1 MSTAPLRI
9 LLADDSESDA
19 KLVVH
24 ALRRSFGSLE
34 TRLVDTAAGMRA
46 ALEAEGAWDVI
57 ISDWSMPTFSALE
70 ALELATEMA
79 PDVPVIIVSGT
90 IGEESAV
97 GAMRGGARDFFLK
110 DKLALLAPAVTREV
124 AESRARI
131 AQRSM
136 EDALR
141 ASEARFA
148 RLSESGIIGIAVA
161 DLSGNVQSAND
172 AYLDILGY
180 TRAEVESGF
189 HSWGDITPAEW
200 KPADDRW
207 FAQLETDGKTSAYEK
222 ELLRKDGTR
231 VPVLMGGAMLDDR
244 SCIAF
249 VTDLTER
256 KRAEAAHRRT
266 EEQLRQSQK
275 MEAIGALAGGV
286 AHDFNNILSVILS
299 YSEMLAQDLKE
310 DDPMRGDLLEMKLAG
325 QRAAAL
331 TRQLLA
337 FSRQQTI
344 EPEVIDLNAVMQD
357 MDAMLRRLIRE
368 DIELVTIPAADLGS
382 CKNDIGQVEQIVMN
396 LVVNAVDAMPAGGKL
411 TIETA
416 NVELDDEFAR
426 EHLGTRPGQHVM
438 LAVSD
443 TGMGMDASTQARI
456 FEPFFTTKEKGKGT
470 GLGLSTV
477 FGIVKQSGGSIWVYS
492 EPGKGTS
499 FKVYFPVTCETA
511 RETASDAPITTLR
524 GSETILLVE
533 DEDQIRTVAKGILT
547 RHGYRVI
554 ETRSGS
560 EALLASERH
569 EGTIHLLLTDVIMP
583 QMSGRQLAER
593 VGPTR
598 PDMKVLF
605 MSGYTDGAIA
615 GRLAPGV
622 AFLQKPL
629 TPGALTRKVR
639 EVLGQGGR

>member
-1 MSTAPLRI
+1 
-9 LLADDSESDA
+9 
-19 KLVVH
+19 
-24 ALRRSFGSLE
+24 
-34 TRLVDTAAGMRA
+34 
-46 ALEAEGAWDVI
+46 
-57 ISDWSMPTFSALE
+57 MP
-70 ALELATEMA
+70 
-79 PDVPVIIVSGT
+79 
-90 IGEESAV
+90 
-97 GAMRGGARDFFLK
+97 GG
-110 DKLALLAPAVTREV
+110 
-124 AESRARI
+124 
-131 AQRSM
+131 
-136 EDALR
+136 
-141 ASEARFA
+141 
-148 RLSESGIIGIAVA
+148 
-161 DLSGNVQSAND
+161 
-172 AYLDILGY
+172 
-180 TRAEVESGF
+180 
-189 HSWGDITPAEW
+189 
-200 KPADDRW
+200 
-207 FAQLETDGKTSAYEK
+207 
-222 ELLRKDGTR
+222 
-231 VPVLMGGAMLDDR
+231 
-244 SCIAF
+244 
-249 VTDLTER
+249 
-256 KRAEAAHRRT
+256 
-266 EEQLRQSQK
+266 
-275 MEAIGALAGGV
+275 
-286 AHDFNNILSVILS
+286 
-299 YSEMLAQDLKE
+299 
-310 DDPMRGDLLEMKLAG
+310 G
-325 QRAAAL
+325 Q
-331 TRQLLA
+331 
-337 FSRQQTI
+337 
-344 EPEVIDLNAVMQD
+344 
-357 MDAMLRRLIRE
+357 
-368 DIELVTIPAADLGS
+368 
-382 CKNDIGQVEQIVMN
+382 
-396 LVVNAVDAMPAGGKL
+396 L

-416 NVELDDEFAR
+416 NVDLDDEFAR

-443 TGMGMDASTQARI
+443 TGMGMDAATQARI

-492 EPGKGTS
+492 EPDKGTS

-533 DEDQIRTVAKGILT
+533 DEDQIRTVAKGILA

-583 QMSGRQLAER
+583 QMSGSQLAER